1 MIPRP
6 VLCLIPLLLLTLA
19 IPLHAAE
26 NLIYNGDF
34 ELASPDSPPPG
45 WAMWGADT
53 YKVPANYTRDT
64 TTAHSGQAAFRIYH
78 PADSA
83 GYIVSSPD
91 KAIQTQP
98 GMMLTV
104 SFWART
110 DKPGP
115 STFLFSAYQTINPFQ
130 DAPSPGEY
138 LFNATQ
144 EWQQFT
150 FTVYEGW
157 DYFAERSK
165 LVMLTFIPTRDQK
178 LEKTLWVDDVSLVQ
192 EPTTRQGRMVD
203 ERTLKY
209 EPLQH
214 RLQPG
219 PTLDFSVDA
228 SQVLRPTVK
237 AAGGISFH
245 RVVGWT
251 GQPYNKQGEYTL
263 DPQIEEAIR
272 ELKLPMTRFYAVGDE
287 PFGLEGSIDRVAE
300 LVGKIG
306 VPQTQTVL
314 ELETQGATSLLAP
327 EVWARAAR
335 YVKQKGYGFRYW
347 EVTNEPWIRVA
358 NTAFATPDDYIKHFM
373 AVSAALRAVAPDC
386 QIGIAITND
395 QRWGNYLL
403 RQTAGSYDFVVGHYY
418 AAPNVMRRQFE
429 PVALSDDYKTL
440 DRILQVNA
448 LLKEY
453 NPGREVYQ
461 LDTEWGS
468 HSGGPNG
475 ERADNVDR
483 NANITGVLH
492 RAVRMIYYA
501 REGMLRGA
509 SSWQMLNRLE
519 AQGFGILAQQAPEK
533 RFMLYWLYYYFNR
546 GLGEQALK
554 LEGTAPYFAPT
565 KENDQ
570 YLTPGSYAGPMTP
583 ALVTLSQDGKTMM
596 VMIANGSWTQTVPCK
611 MSWKGFT
618 AAGAEGVLL
627 SSGDLDAKPLLER
640 KEDFVQPLAV
650 ETTATTM
657 SYQVPPHSVSFI
669 TLKAK

>member
-1 MIPRP
+1 MISRP
-6 VLCLIPLLLLTLA
+6 VLCLIPLLLVALA
-19 IPLHAAE
+19 APSYAAE

-45 WAMWGADT
+45 WAMWGANA

-64 TTAHSGQAAFRIYH
+64 TNPHSGQAAFRLYH
-78 PADSA
+78 PANIA
-83 GYIVSSPD
+83 GYIVSAPD
-91 KAIQTQP
+91 KAIHTQP

-110 DKPGP
+110 DQSGP
-115 STFLFSAYQTINPFQ
+115 STFLFTSYESLNPFT

-138 LFNATQ
+138 TINVGQ

-157 DYFAERSK
+157 DYFADHSK

-178 LEKTLWVDDVSLVQ
+178 LEKTLWIDDVAVTQ
-192 EPTTRQGRMVD
+192 EPSTRTGRMVD
-203 ERTLKY
+203 ERSLKY

-219 PTLDFSVDA
+219 TTLDFGVDA

-237 AAGGISFH
+237 DVGGISFH
-245 RVVGWT
+245 RIVGWT
-251 GQPYNKQGEYTL
+251 GQPYNKQGQYTL
-263 DPQIEEAIR
+263 DPQIEAAIR
-272 ELKLPMTRFYAVGDE
+272 DLKLPMTRVYGVGDE
-287 PFGLEGSIDRVAE
+287 PFGLEGGIDRVAE
-300 LVGKIG
+300 LVGKVG
-306 VPQTQTVL
+306 VPQAQTVL
-314 ELETQGATSLLAP
+314 ELETQGATSMLSP

-335 YVKQKGYGFRYW
+335 YVKQKGYGFRCW
-347 EVTNEPWIRVA
+347 EITNEPWIRNP
-358 NTAFATPDDYIKHFM
+358 NTAFPTPEVYIKHVQE
-373 AVSAALRAVAPDC
+373 VSAALRAVAPDC
-386 QIGIAITND
+386 QIGIGITDD
-395 QRWGNYLL
+395 QRWGNTILK
-403 RQTAGSYDFVVGHYY
+403 QAAGSYDFVASHYY
-418 AAPNVMRRQFE
+418 AVSNVMRRQFE
-429 PVALSDDYKTL
+429 PVVLSENYKTL
-440 DRILQVNA
+440 DRTLQVNA

-453 NPGREVYQ
+453 NPGRKVYQ
-461 LDTEWGS
+461 LDTEWGMIS
-468 HSGGPNG
+468 SGNNG
-475 ERADNVDR
+475 EVADNVDR
-483 NANITGVLH
+483 NGNIIGVVH
-492 RAVRMIYYA
+492 RAVRLIYYA

-546 GLGEQALK
+546 SLGEQALK
-554 LEGTAPYFAPT
+554 LDGTAPYYTPT
-565 KENDQ
+565 KETDAQ
-570 YLTPGSYAGPMTP
+570 LTGSYAGPVTP
-583 ALVTLSQDGKTMM
+583 ALVTLSQDRKTMY

-627 SSGDLDAKPLLER
+627 TSGDRDAKPLLER